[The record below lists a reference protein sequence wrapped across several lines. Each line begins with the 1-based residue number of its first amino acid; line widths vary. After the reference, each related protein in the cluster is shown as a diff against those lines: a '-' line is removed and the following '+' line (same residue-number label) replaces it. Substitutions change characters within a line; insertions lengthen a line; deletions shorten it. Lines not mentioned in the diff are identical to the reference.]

1 MANDART
8 EFIDGLRVTADHL
21 QHLQDRL
28 REAVRDLR
36 LVVGAGKIAWGL
48 HVDAAAGSVTVQ
60 PGVGVAP
67 SGIRLN
73 IDVPVN
79 LPLPELQVRF
89 ASRCMPSNKTAP
101 LCGWATSRML
111 LPWSPPRHSKMQ
123 MQPIP
128 ARMHWS
134 LRRLRRAIQTR
145 PSRRTRRSM
154 QRRGIMP
161 IAETLRRMPR
171 DAGITTVPR

>member
-79 LPLPELQVRF
+79 LPLPEAAGPFRVTLHAVEQDR
-89 ASRCMPSNKTAP
+89 A
-101 LCGWATSRML
+101 
-111 LPWSPPRHSKMQ
+111 
-123 MQPIP
+123 
-128 ARMHWS
+128 S
-134 LRRLRRAIQTR
+134 LRLGDKPTLITLVTTATNDDEGRALLKQLGF
-145 PSRRTRRSM
+145 PFK
-154 QRRGIMP
+154 
-161 IAETLRRMPR
+161 ENN
-171 DAGITTVPR
+171 